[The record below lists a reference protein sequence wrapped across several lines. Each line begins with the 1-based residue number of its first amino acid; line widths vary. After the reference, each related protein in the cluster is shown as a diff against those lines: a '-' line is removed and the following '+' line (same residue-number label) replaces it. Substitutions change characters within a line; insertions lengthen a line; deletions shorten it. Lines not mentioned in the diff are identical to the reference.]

1 MVLRLVTIVCLF
13 EVYISV
19 HLIPFIECLDL
30 IVVKASPFE
39 IKFFS
44 GVVAQIT
51 LLVYICTALGGH
63 FCPILCFLEQDTFLK
78 ISMFNFN

>member
-1 MVLRLVTIVCLF
+1 M
-13 EVYISV
+13 
-19 HLIPFIECLDL
+19 